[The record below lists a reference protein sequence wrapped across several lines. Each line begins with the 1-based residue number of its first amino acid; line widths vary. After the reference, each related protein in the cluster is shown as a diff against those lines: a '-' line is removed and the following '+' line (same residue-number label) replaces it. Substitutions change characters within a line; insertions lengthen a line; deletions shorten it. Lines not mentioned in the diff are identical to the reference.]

1 MLKKVYIEITNICN
15 LSCSF
20 CPKTARAPRRLSAE
34 EFRTILHKLR
44 PHTEYVYLHVM
55 GEPLLHP
62 QLSQMLEACRQ
73 QGMKVCLTTNGTLLE
88 KRRTAL
94 LTAPALHK
102 ISVSLHCAEANPT
115 QVQLQDYLQRVFP
128 VCRDAAANGIICAL
142 RLWNEGGKQDR
153 NGEILDFIR
162 ANTSLWQ
169 PMRNGSVKLGENL
182 YLDTAEKFE
191 WPDLAAEEQQTQ
203 FCYGLRDQA
212 AILSDGTVV
221 PCCLD
226 HEGDIALGN
235 IFEQSF
241 DEILE
246 SDRARALYQ
255 GFSCRRPTEELCR
268 RCGYAARF
276 NK

>member
-15 LSCSF
+15 LCCSF
-20 CPKTARAPRRLSAE
+20 CPKTRRVPRSLSAE
-34 EFRTILHKLR
+34 EFHAILQKLR

-62 QLSQMLEACRQ
+62 DLSQMLDDCRQ
-73 QGMKVCLTTNGTLLE
+73 LGMKVCLTTNGTLLE

-102 ISVSLHCAEANPT
+102 ISVSLHCAEANPSL
-115 QVQLQDYLQRVFP
+115 VQLQSYLQRVFP
-128 VCRDAAANGIICAL
+128 VCRDAAANGIICTL
-142 RLWNEGGKQDR
+142 RLWNEGGQQDR

-162 ANTSLWQ
+162 SRTELWQ
-169 PMRNGSVKLGENL
+169 PMRNGSVKLAENL
-182 YLDTAEKFE
+182 YLDTAEKFD
-191 WPDLAAEEQQTQ
+191 WPDLAAERRQTQ

-226 HEGDIALGN
+226 HEGDIDLGN
-235 IFEQSF
+235 IFRQSF

-246 SDRARALYQ
+246 SDRARALYE
-255 GFSCRRPTEELCR
+255 GFSRRKPTEELCR